1 MKKQLLFT
9 ATLLFASIFTFAQ
22 NTWYD
27 VDGGVTDV
35 SITAAGSCSDCTIST
50 VANPDAGD
58 TANATNVTLLEL
70 AAASPGEASNRGFI
84 VNFPS
89 GLGIDDADV
98 NGLTVTLRMYLN
110 SFDNYSNFDN
120 AERFR
125 FYLASSSG
133 MTSTQEQINF
143 KTEDTGV
150 WKDYTFTYNAT
161 GTGFIDSAEIR
172 LIGQAS
178 RFTNLDN
185 GLKIYID
192 TITAT
197 LPLSSD
203 SSLSTNNIDSQVA
216 TIKAYPN
223 PVTNSFQLNSDKTI
237 ENVKLYNITGRLLKT
252 FKAEANYD
260 ISDLATGIYIANIKT
275 QSGSKTLKIVKK

>member
-9 ATLLFASIFTFAQ
+9 ATLLFAAIFTYAQ

-27 VDGGVTDV
+27 FDGGVTDV
-35 SITAAGSCSDCTIST
+35 SITTATNCTDCTIST

-84 VNFPS
+84 INFPT
-89 GLGIDDADV
+89 GKGINDADV
-98 NGLTVTLRMYLN
+98 NGLTVTLRIYLN

-143 KTEDTGV
+143 VSGDTGV

-161 GTGFIDSAEIR
+161 ATGFIDSAEIR
-172 LIGQAS
+172 LIGQAA

-197 LPLSSD
+197 LPLTSD
-203 SSLSTNNIDSQVA
+203 TSLSTNEINSQEA
-216 TIKAYPN
+216 KISTYPN
-223 PVTNSFQLNSDKTI
+223 PVVNSFQINSSVNV

-252 FKAEANYD
+252 FTAKSNYD
-260 ISDLATGIYIANIKT
+260 INDLATGIYIANIKT
-275 QSGSKTLKIVKK
+275 DSGSKTLKIVKK